1 MSVATDF
8 TEYFQFHSV
17 GAAVVFSVI
26 YIILFGWFVRQSMK
40 NMTYV
45 YVALT
50 VFCLLRLVG
59 FLLRAI
65 VIANKSLHTNENP
78 FVAAEVLFGVGFFAL
93 LYSAFTLVLDRWS
106 HELFPSFSVNI
117 VRRELMSTG
126 LDDDDAGLHVF
137 TAPSVSF
144 PSKLLHNR
152 RLFRALLIVAVAL
165 TISGILNSLSNDA
178 GTAAVGNDLRRA
190 ATVLFLV
197 LTVVQA
203 AQTVV
208 VSTKENAGSY
218 HNPHPKRIGDRHAPT
233 ILILISLLMLTRE
246 IFLTATMQNSTRQNQ
261 ESLWYPFVALPEVL
275 AVACYAISGLVP
287 ARKELKMREE
297 ALKGQMAG
305 MEMRA

>member
-1 MSVATDF
+1 MSASTDF
-8 TEYFQFHSV
+8 TDYFQFHSV
-17 GAAVVFSVI
+17 GAAVFFSVI

-45 YVALT
+45 YIALT
-50 VFCLLRLVG
+50 VFCLLRIVG

-93 LYSAFTLVLDRWS
+93 LYSAFTLVLDR
-106 HELFPSFSVNI
+106 
-117 VRRELMSTG
+117 ELMSTTIDEDG
-126 LDDDDAGLHVF
+126 AGLHVF
-137 TAPSVSF
+137 AAQSVSF
-144 PSKLLHNR
+144 PLRLLRNR

-165 TISGILNSLSNDA
+165 TISGILNSLSHDA
-178 GTAAVGNDLRRA
+178 GRAAVGNDLRRA

-208 VSTKENAGSY
+208 VSTREKAHPIHNA
-218 HNPHPKRIGDRHAPT
+218 NAKRLGDAHAPT
-233 ILILISLLMLTRE
+233 ILILISLLMLVRE
-246 IFLTATMQNSTRQNQ
+246 IFLTATIQNSMRQNQ

-275 AVACYAISGLVP
+275 AVGCYSVSGLVP
-287 ARKELKMREE
+287 ARKALKMREE

-305 MEMRA
+305 MEMRT